1 MIALLAIFGIV
12 VLVMVSA
19 ILFLYMYP
27 VSGPVP
33 VPSQQIPSPEP
44 VQTPVPEPVQT
55 PVPEPVQPPVPVSS
69 PEPPV
74 PEPAFSGKRGR
85 RILNERT
92 VNGVPIDAKGRFY
105 VACYGPDDGYGGK
118 GAYSN
123 DLVPM
128 KSIALPR
135 GRVEGREQSLLTT
148 AFDHPLVADAL
159 KAMKTWTTDDEYRMM
174 KDEKNRPTY
183 LMVDED
189 GTEHCVRVD
198 DKCEGCYWSD
208 RGVDGSKG
216 FDFDVYTNHSDATC
230 WKHRP
235 NQWVEVYE
243 TDAC

>member
-1 MIALLAIFGIV
+1 MIALLAIFGIM
-12 VLVMVSA
+12 VLVMMIVLSV
-19 ILFLYMYP
+19 IFFLYMYP
-27 VSGPVP
+27 VSAPVP
-33 VPSQQIPSPEP
+33 IPSQIPSP
-44 VQTPVPEPVQT
+44 VQT
-55 PVPEPVQPPVPVSS
+55 PVPVSS
-69 PEPPV
+69 PEPVPNPVQSPEPV
-74 PEPAFSGKRGR
+74 PTSFSGKRGR

-92 VNGVPIDAKGRFY
+92 VNGVPIDARGRFY

-159 KAMKTWTTDDEYRMM
+159 KTMKTWTTDDEYRLM

-189 GTEHCVRVD
+189 GAEHCVRVD
-198 DKCEGCYWSD
+198 DKCEGCYWTD

-243 TDAC
+243 TNAC

>member
-1 MIALLAIFGIV
+1 MIALLAIFGIM
-12 VLVMVSA
+12 VLVMVSV

-33 VPSQQIPSPEP
+33 VPSQQIPSPGPVPVSSPEP

-55 PVPEPVQPPVPVSS
+55 PVPG
-69 PEPPV
+69 
-74 PEPAFSGKRGR
+74 PAFSGKRGR
-85 RILNERT
+85 RILNERA

-148 AFDHPLVADAL
+148 AFDHPLAADAL

-216 FDFDVYTNHSDATC
+216 FDFDVYTNHPDATC